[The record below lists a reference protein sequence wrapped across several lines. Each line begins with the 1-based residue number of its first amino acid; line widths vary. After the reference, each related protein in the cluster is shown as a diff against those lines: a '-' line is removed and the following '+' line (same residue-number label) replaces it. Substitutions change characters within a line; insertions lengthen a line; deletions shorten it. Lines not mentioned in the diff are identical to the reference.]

1 MDRIKIIGGR
11 SLNGIIKISGS
22 KNASLPILA
31 ATLLTENKFKISNI
45 PRLSDVFSMIELL
58 KSLNV
63 KISFDSNMIV
73 TRSFPPKS
81 LKAPYEHVRKM
92 RASFLILGPLL
103 AKYGYAEVSLPG
115 GCAIGERPIN
125 FHIEGFKQMGAEFI
139 IKEGYIRAKVKGRLK
154 GAKIKLSQKSVGATE
169 NLMIAASLANGKT
182 IIENAAR
189 EPEIEDLAN
198 FLNKM
203 GADIKGHGTDKIQIL
218 GKKNL
223 SGCIYS
229 VMPDRIEIGTYVL
242 CILGCKGK
250 ILFDNLTVSVI
261 ENTKKTF
268 SFIKELKF
276 EKKNN
281 NQLQVSRESILL
293 SSLDVETQPYPGFPT
308 DLQAQ
313 LIASVLKSDGR
324 SSVKENIFENRF
336 MHVSELKRMGADLE
350 LSKSKVN
357 IVGKKKIYGAEVMA
371 TDLRASSSLVIAG
384 LMAEGETIINRIYH
398 LDRGYENLE
407 KKLQQCGAQI
417 QRIKT

>member
-276 EKKNN
+276 EKKK
-281 NQLQVSRESILL
+281 Q
-293 SSLDVETQPYPGFPT
+293 
-308 DLQAQ
+308 
-313 LIASVLKSDGR
+313 
-324 SSVKENIFENRF
+324 
-336 MHVSELKRMGADLE
+336 
-350 LSKSKVN
+350 
-357 IVGKKKIYGAEVMA
+357 
-371 TDLRASSSLVIAG
+371 
-384 LMAEGETIINRIYH
+384 
-398 LDRGYENLE
+398 
-407 KKLQQCGAQI
+407 
-417 QRIKT
+417 